1 MDTSDVS
8 TVAKRET
15 VNSEEDSRR
24 PPSPKSSVHPTS
36 RASASSKRS
45 SYYRSVHEAATRARA
60 SAEAAA
66 TKGAYAKKQL
76 EIKKQRARLDIEL
89 EELEIEKETAVARVE
104 ADVLVAAAAIENEV
118 MC

>member
-45 SYYRSVHEAATRARA
+45 SYYRSVHEAAARARA

-76 EIKKQRARLDIEL
+76 EIKKTAGTMEMT
-89 EELEIEKETAVARVE
+89 EERQQAFRSKQ
-104 ADVLVAAAAIENEV
+104 
-118 MC
+118 